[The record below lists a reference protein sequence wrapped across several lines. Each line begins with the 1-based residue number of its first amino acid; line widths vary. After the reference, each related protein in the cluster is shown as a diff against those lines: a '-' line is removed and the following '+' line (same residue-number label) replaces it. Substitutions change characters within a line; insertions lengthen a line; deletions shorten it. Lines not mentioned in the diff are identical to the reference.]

1 MVPCCYRALK
11 SACMFSVHGECSLS
25 ENGTWRLHTA
35 GDVKDEGRS
44 ASSSWATPERVKV
57 SARPGQQAARASD
70 RRVRYIMI
78 SEFLRRAGGIFSSLS
93 HSAGYA
99 SCESCEW
106 ARWAGWLWLRVRH
119 TGVCPPHRRHPI
131 PSPTPYPHL
140 ASILWYA
147 SVSGSAAAGAR
158 PLAILS
164 REPLSACEWERERKR
179 DAARDA
185 CLGLTPTILHAHS
198 HGALSFLFVLF
209 APLRPPPPPPTKRQ
223 CQFWSSCK
231 IAQPVF

>member
-1 MVPCCYRALK
+1 VGSFL
-11 SACMFSVHGECSLS
+11 LS
-25 ENGTWRLHTA
+25 ER
-35 GDVKDEGRS
+35 
-44 ASSSWATPERVKV
+44 
-57 SARPGQQAARASD
+57 
-70 RRVRYIMI
+70 
-78 SEFLRRAGGIFSSLS
+78 
-93 HSAGYA
+93 A
-99 SCESCEW
+99 SCERVSA

-158 PLAILS
+158 SLF
-164 REPLSACEWERERKR
+164 SAESLFLHAEREREREEER

-185 CLGLTPTILHAHS
+185 CRGLTPTILHAHS

-209 APLRPPPPPPTKRQ
+209 APLPPPPPTKRQ